1 MTRIS
6 IYSKDVNVTGNDRWI
21 GSDAQNQNRTKNF
34 TPDNVATYFNENQVI
49 DLGVELRYFYDT
61 LDPLQERVFGSITFE
76 TEIGPQV
83 NFSAISTFILSKYTM
98 GHTDV
103 SQFLDFLIG
112 SNVLLSRSNNINM
125 FGYYKIDN
133 IEPYL
138 PDPNFFVVTLTFDS
152 GNGYM
157 KEDEDYFISLV
168 QFEQTIPEVPTK
180 TSDLINDGED
190 GVHPFITAEDVTTPT
205 LQSVTDEGN
214 TTTNDVVVD
223 SALYESIISNNYIS
237 TNTKGAPTGVGL
249 LSSGVISFGNG
260 SAYSYLSSNAANLNV
275 YFNLPNKASGTYT
288 LATTSDIPS
297 VTGFVPYTGATQ
309 DVDLGEFEIKA
320 GQVEFDQTP
329 TGTAGVGIMQWN
341 DADGTVNLG
350 LKGGNVTLQ
359 IGQEQVLR
367 VVNKTAT
374 NVNLLEANYQAVRVT
389 GAQGQRL
396 KVDLAQ
402 ATNDTLSAETI
413 GLVTETINNNQ
424 EGFITTS
431 GLVRGINTTGS
442 LQGETWA
449 DGDILYLSPTTAGNA
464 TKVKPTA
471 PNHLIILGYVIHA
484 HINQGS
490 IFVKVD
496 NGYEISELHDVK
508 ITSAA
513 NNNVLAYTSATDI
526 WENKT
531 VETALGYTP
540 FQLPALTSGSV
551 LFSDGTTIA
560 QDNSQFFW
568 DNTNKRLCLGTN
580 TSVTGSALSISSAA
594 QSNIQLI
601 DTTNNASLNLGVGNF
616 DATISSNGRL
626 FLQSSTTL
634 SVGTTNVGIGISS
647 ATLAK
652 FHVVGNV
659 LFSAGNV
666 SLNSTSGNTQ
676 IGTSTDGGFKLDVN
690 GTARVSGTT
699 TITPAALTGTAAT
712 SALDIAQTWNT
723 TGTPSAI
730 KLNVTDTSSNG
741 SSFLL
746 DLRVAN
752 TQLFAVTKSGFIA
765 FGGAFGSTGA
775 LIGTSAGTLN
785 FYHKNTTAA
794 AYGFD
799 FRPNSGA
806 ITATS
811 SESGLISLRQTFSP
825 TSGTGIF
832 NAINL
837 SSNLIINQTGT
848 ATGITRG
855 LYINPTL
862 TAAADFRAIE
872 TTAGNVLFGASGTG
886 FFWDNTNNRLGIGT
900 ATPTTSL
907 HIVGTNELLTIGDGL
922 NTSSSFCAF
931 NGRAYFGFRASVG
944 ATIST
949 GASRSLSFGT
959 GTFASFTEWAR
970 FAPTTGNFL
979 LNTTTDAGFKLDVNG
994 TARVKAQSA
1003 LSTEVTFSVRNS
1015 ANTRNF
1021 LVVNGAGDVYN
1032 NGAGGVT
1039 SNTFFGEN
1047 AGRVATG
1054 QSNTFF
1060 GNNAGASNT
1069 GGNFNSFFGLSAGS
1083 ANIGGLSNCFFGRI
1097 SGFNNT
1103 NGSNNSFFG
1112 TQSGRFIAD
1121 GITNLTA
1128 VDNSVF
1134 IGFDTRANGNSQT
1147 NQIVIGDT
1155 AIGAGSNT
1163 ATLGNTSIVDTI
1175 LRGRI
1180 NLQQYA
1186 TGSRPTYVKG
1196 ALIYD
1201 STLGKLVV
1209 GGDAGWEVVT
1219 SI

>member
-1 MTRIS
+1 MTKIS
-6 IYSKDVNVTGNDRWI
+6 IYNKDTDVRGNDKWI

-34 TPDNVATYFNENQVI
+34 TPDNVAAYFNENQVI

-61 LDPLQERVFGSITFE
+61 LDPLQQRVFGSITFE

-98 GHTDV
+98 GHNDV

-112 SNVLLSRSNNINM
+112 SNVLLSRANNINM

-138 PDPNFFVVTLTFDS
+138 PDPNFFVVTLTFET

-168 QFEQTIPEVPTK
+168 QFEQTIPDVPTK

-205 LQSVTDEGN
+205 LQSVTDEGD
-214 TTTNDVVVD
+214 TTTTTVHLDGGALSD
-223 SALYESIISNNYIS
+223 SINEQAIFQPDLIS
-237 TNTKGAPTGVGL
+237 TV
-249 LSSGVISFGNG
+249 
-260 SAYSYLSSNAANLNV
+260 NLNSGSGASLDSTGKLTLSPDGLV
-275 YFNLPNKASGTYT
+275 STLFAADNITQDITLQAPNKTAGSYT
-288 LATTSDIPS
+288 LATTDDVPTKTSDLINDGENGVDPFITAADIPP

-329 TGTAGVGIMQWN
+329 TGTAGVGVMRWN
-341 DADGTVNLG
+341 DSDGTVDLG

-359 IGQEQVLR
+359 VGQEQVLR

-374 NVNLLEANYQAVRVT
+374 NINLLEANYQAVRVT

-402 ATNDTLSAETI
+402 AINDTVSAETI

-464 TKVKPTA
+464 TKVKPVA
-471 PNHLIILGYVIHA
+471 PNHLIILGYVIRA
-484 HINQGS
+484 HITQGS

-496 NGYEISELHDVK
+496 NGYELEELHNVK

-551 LFSDGTTIA
+551 LFSNGTDIA

-616 DATISSNGRL
+616 DAIISSNGRL

-676 IGTSTDGGFKLDVN
+676 IGTSTDAGFKLDVN
-690 GTARVSGTT
+690 GTARVSGELTVNGVNIGLGGGAITT
-699 TITPAALTGTAAT
+699 NTRVGLNAGL
-712 SALDIAQTWNT
+712 SNT
-723 TGTPSAI
+723 TGVVNSFFGYSAGRSNTTGGSNSFFGRDAG
-730 KLNVTDTSSNG
+730 LNNTTGGNNSFFGVSAGYSNTTGGSNLFLGRNSGRYIADGSTANLISNNSIFLGDTSKA
-741 SSFLL
+741 L
-746 DLRVAN
+746 AN
-752 TQLFAVTKSGFIA
+752 NQTNQIV
-765 FGGAFGSTGA
+765 
-775 LIGTSAGTLN
+775 IG
-785 FYHKNTTAA
+785 H
-794 AYGFD
+794 
-799 FRPNSGA
+799 
-806 ITATS
+806 
-811 SESGLISLRQTFSP
+811 
-825 TSGTGIF
+825 
-832 NAINL
+832 NAIGIG
-837 SSNLIINQTGT
+837 SNSVVLGNDSITKT
-848 ATGITRG
+848 A
-855 LYINPTL
+855 LK
-862 TAAADFRAIE
+862 
-872 TTAGNVLFGASGTG
+872 GNVL
-886 FFWDNTNNRLGIGT
+886 I
-900 ATPTTSL
+900 
-907 HIVGTNELLTIGDGL
+907 
-922 NTSSSFCAF
+922 
-931 NGRAYFGFRASVG
+931 
-944 ATIST
+944 
-949 GASRSLSFGT
+949 
-959 GTFASFTEWAR
+959 
-970 FAPTTGNFL
+970 
-979 LNTTTDAGFKLDVNG
+979 NTTIDGGYRLDVNG
-994 TARVKAQSA
+994 TARINTLTIGLGSGQVASNTVLGLNA
-1003 LSTEVTFSVRNS
+1003 LNANTTGGANTAIGNTAMS
-1015 ANTRNF
+1015 ANTT
-1021 LVVNGAGDVYN
+1021 GYN
-1032 NGAGGVT
+1032 NTALGFASLFSNRTGF
-1039 SNTFFGEN
+1039 SNTAIGLQALYAN
-1047 AGRVATG
+1047 QTAS
-1054 QSNTFF
+1054 SNTAIGLQSLNGLTS
-1060 GNNAGASNT
+1060 GNGNLSLAASSAQKISSGATLTSAT
-1069 GGNFNSFFGLSAGS
+1069 NS
-1083 ANIGGLSNCFFGRI
+1083 I
-1097 SGFNNT
+1097 
-1103 NGSNNSFFG
+1103 
-1112 TQSGRFIAD
+1112 
-1121 GITNLTA
+1121 
-1128 VDNSVF
+1128 F
-1134 IGFDTRANGNSQT
+1134 IGRDTRANANAET

-1163 ATLGNTSIVDTI
+1163 ATLGNTSIIDTI

-1186 TGSRPTYVKG
+1186 TGSRPAYVKG

-1209 GGDAGWEVVT
+1209 GGETGWEVVT
-1219 SI
+1219 SV